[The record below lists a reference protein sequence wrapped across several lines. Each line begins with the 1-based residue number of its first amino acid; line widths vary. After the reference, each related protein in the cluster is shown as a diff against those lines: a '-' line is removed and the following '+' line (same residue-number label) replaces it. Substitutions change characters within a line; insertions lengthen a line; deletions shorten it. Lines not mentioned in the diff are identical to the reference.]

1 MAIAVFWNRTISVR
15 CWAQRLSS
23 GRVNVLE
30 ARSGY
35 MSHKDPHEIWLK
47 QPLRVVAFK
56 EIKADIMCLS
66 LEPVTLRTWCLE
78 LNIYDSNITTQLLI
92 FTWANLKCQI
102 SSLNFKAGVWAERLH
117 RHNEAVLESFG
128 TFIDGSVIDGLLVG
142 GVISYTVP
150 AVGVETCWRDSVGK
164 NISWLKSKV
173 HTYFCL
179 FMGSF
184 RWLII

>member
-1 MAIAVFWNRTISVR
+1 MIFQKKKINKIGNRCLLEQDDFCQMLST
-15 CWAQRLSS
+15 CAQHLSS

-56 EIKADIMCLS
+56 EIKADIMYLS

-102 SSLNFKAGVWAERLH
+102 SSLNFKAGFGQRGCADIMKRCWNHSGLLLMGPWLMVYWWAEW
-117 RHNEAVLESFG
+117 
-128 TFIDGSVIDGLLVG
+128 SVTQCQQSAWKRVG
-142 GVISYTVP
+142 GIQLEKIYP
-150 AVGVETCWRDSVGK
+150 G
-164 NISWLKSKV
+164 
-173 HTYFCL
+173 
-179 FMGSF
+179 
-184 RWLII
+184 